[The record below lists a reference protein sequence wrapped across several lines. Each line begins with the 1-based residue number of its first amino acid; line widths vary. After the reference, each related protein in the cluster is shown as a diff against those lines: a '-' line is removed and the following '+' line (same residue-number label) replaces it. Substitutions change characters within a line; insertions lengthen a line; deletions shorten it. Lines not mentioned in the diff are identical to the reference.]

1 MSDDKGRRLCTIDHA
16 GKQLEARDWN
26 EHRYW
31 LELVRRRRLELEREQ
46 RAAERRERRR
56 AG

>member
-26 EHRYW
+26 EQRFW
-31 LELVRRRRLELEREQ
+31 LELVRRRRLAAERE
-46 RAAERRERRR
+46 RAAAVRRERRR